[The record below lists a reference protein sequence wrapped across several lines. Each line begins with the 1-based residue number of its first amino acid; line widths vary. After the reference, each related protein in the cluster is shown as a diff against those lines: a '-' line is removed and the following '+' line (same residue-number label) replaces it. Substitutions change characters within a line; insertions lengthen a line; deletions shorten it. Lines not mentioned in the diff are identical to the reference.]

1 MKRAM
6 KLYNADASPNCLR
19 VRAVIY
25 ELELPVELVDVDL
38 ASKAPKPAELL
49 TANPN
54 GKVPTFVESDGFSL
68 FESRA
73 INAYLASKRPE
84 RELYPADPRRRAT
97 ADQWSYWQAMQVGP
111 AMQAVAVDSVRKP
124 ARGS

>member
-1 MKRAM
+1 
-6 KLYNADASPNCLR
+6 
-19 VRAVIY
+19 
-25 ELELPVELVDVDL
+25 
-38 ASKAPKPAELL
+38 

-84 RELYPADPRRRAT
+84 RELYPADPRRRAIV
-97 ADQWSYWQAMQVGP
+97 DQWSYWQAMQLGP
-111 AMQAVAVDSVRKP
+111 AMQAVAFERVIKP
-124 ARGS
+124 KWGLGPSDEQVISQKLAEVERYLPVLEIGLSGKRWLAD